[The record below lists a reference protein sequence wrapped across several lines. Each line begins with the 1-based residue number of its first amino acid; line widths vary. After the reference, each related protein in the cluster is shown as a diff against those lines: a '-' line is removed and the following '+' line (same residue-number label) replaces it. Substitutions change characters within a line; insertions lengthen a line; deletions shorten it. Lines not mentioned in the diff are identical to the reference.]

1 MSRRGS
7 LDPETYQRRD
17 IKRRVSTS
25 ERHLKRLLARIEAVE
40 DFINLHLDLPPESVA
55 EK

>member
-17 IKRRVSTS
+17 IKRRVTTS
-25 ERHLKRLLARIEAVE
+25 ERHIKRLLARIEALE
-40 DFINLHLDLPPESVA
+40 EWRDLHLDLPPESV
-55 EK
+55 E